1 MGVRAKQT
9 GGEGFVAFHRS
20 RRSGE
25 AEETLPTIIIVAV
38 H

>member
-1 MGVRAKQT
+1 MAVRAKQT
-9 GGEGFVAFHRS
+9 GGDGFVAFHRS

-25 AEETLPTIIIVAV
+25 AEETLPTTIIVAV